1 MIKYDCFTKANED
14 LGEKI
19 FIANSQTNDAS
30 ENMGGA
36 VASVPGKMSEIVK
49 DRLQTYRGDGS
60 RNGRKTRKRK
70 HKRKTRRRKNK
81 KRKSRRRSIRR
92 R

>member
-1 MIKYDCFTKANED
+1 MIAFRKQM
-14 LGEKI
+14 KI
-19 FIANSQTNDAS
+19 LVSKILLQNHTPIMPR
-30 ENMGGA
+30 EIWEILT
-36 VASVPGKMSEIVK
+36 SVPGKMSEIVK

-60 RNGRKTRKRK
+60 HNGRKTRKRK